1 MFSKG
6 LKEPKK
12 EDYISYLK
20 ELESRG
26 YTLDNYNE
34 NMPLEEINIIY
45 NYVKNKICSTF
56 FTHEEIDKDLRR
68 K

>member
-12 EDYISYLK
+12 EDYISYLR
-20 ELESRG
+20 ELESKG
-26 YTLDNYNE
+26 FIIDNYDE
-34 NMPLEEINIIY
+34 NMSLEEIKIIHD
-45 NYVKNKICSTF
+45 YVKNKICSTL

>member
-6 LKEPKK
+6 LKEPTKK
-12 EDYISYLK
+12 DYISYF
-20 ELESRG
+20 EDLESKG
-26 YTLDNYNE
+26 FIIDVYNE
-34 NMPLEEINIIY
+34 NMSLEEIKIIY

-56 FTHEEIDKDLRR
+56 FTDEELKEDLRR

>member
-26 YTLDNYNE
+26 YTLDNYDE
-34 NMPLEEINIIY
+34 NTSLEEIKIIY

>member
-34 NMPLEEINIIY
+34 NMPSE
-45 NYVKNKICSTF
+45 
-56 FTHEEIDKDLRR
+56 
-68 K
+68 

>member
-1 MFSKG
+1 MS
-6 LKEPKK
+6 
-12 EDYISYLK
+12 
-20 ELESRG
+20 
-26 YTLDNYNE
+26 
-34 NMPLEEINIIY
+34 LEEIKIIY

>member
-20 ELESRG
+20 ELESKG

-34 NMPLEEINIIY
+34 NMPSEEINIIY

>member
-6 LKEPKK
+6 LKEPTK
-12 EDYISYLK
+12 EDYISYLR
-20 ELESRG
+20 ELESKG
-26 YTLDNYNE
+26 FIVDDYSE
-34 NMPLEEINIIY
+34 NMPLEEIKIIY